1 MSRKVLRSGNLL
13 DRLKDLLNEHTHV
26 DIATAWA
33 TGGKHL
39 RVLADAANRE
49 SGGVKVRALVG
60 IWGNA
65 TSPDALEE
73 LSRIA
78 DGDLR
83 IVENDRLFHPKLY
96 LFERRGD
103 GIVRRQAWIGS
114 ANFTKAG
121 FGGQNEEIVLEVGT
135 GASADALAAWFQE
148 RWDDCPTPRPVS
160 EVIRKY
166 EETRKQNPPPP
177 SLRHVVSGPVSRR
190 RDLLGD
196 AHRPLT
202 LDEYRQSL
210 LRCEEMLRKEGM
222 AWQILDPKGA
232 SHMRVIARRRELLLG
247 DTSWSELDRES
258 LQQLTGSRFKRESQF
273 WGLLGRMTRT
283 NRQAVLRNEGEIRAV
298 LNEIGKAPDASFPDI
313 AVEAMQKLKA
323 ITVKGVGWATQTLLL
338 SLARPDRLLPLG
350 STSRNAL
357 GTLSG
362 KAPTTLGKP
371 ENYRKLL
378 LWLYGQP
385 WYTDGPPADE
395 GLEPIWRFRAALVDA
410 FAYEPEK

>member
-83 IVENDRLFHPKLY
+83 IAENDRPFHPKLS

-166 EETRKQNPPPP
+166 EETRKQNPPLRP
-177 SLRHVVSGPVSRR
+177 SGMSSR
-190 RDLLGD
+190 G
-196 AHRPLT
+196 
-202 LDEYRQSL
+202 
-210 LRCEEMLRKEGM
+210 RCPG
-222 AWQILDPKGA
+222 
-232 SHMRVIARRRELLLG
+232 
-247 DTSWSELDRES
+247 
-258 LQQLTGSRFKRESQF
+258 
-273 WGLLGRMTRT
+273 
-283 NRQAVLRNEGEIRAV
+283 GEIF
-298 LNEIGKAPDASFPDI
+298 S
-313 AVEAMQKLKA
+313 
-323 ITVKGVGWATQTLLL
+323 
-338 SLARPDRLLPLG
+338 
-350 STSRNAL
+350 
-357 GTLSG
+357 GT
-362 KAPTTLGKP
+362 
-371 ENYRKLL
+371 
-378 LWLYGQP
+378 
-385 WYTDGPPADE
+385 
-395 GLEPIWRFRAALVDA
+395 PIV
-410 FAYEPEK
+410 P